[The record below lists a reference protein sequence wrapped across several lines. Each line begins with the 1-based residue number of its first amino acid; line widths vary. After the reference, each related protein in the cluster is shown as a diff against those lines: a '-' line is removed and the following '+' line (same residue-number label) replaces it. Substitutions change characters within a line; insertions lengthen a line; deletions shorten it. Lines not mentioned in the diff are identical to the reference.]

1 MQIRNYFWNKRNK
14 WGVLKETLQ
23 GGMCLMG
30 DLSKKLAEKEE
41 VHVKSFATSDYMKFI
56 IPSLI
61 GILLFMVPIT
71 AGEGITIPVAYLAGQ
86 IGTLL
91 GDSIYASTVAV
102 ITLSVIGSVIAVV
115 FKPSFMLNSPFLN
128 KLFNVS
134 KFWLT
139 ARFLGMIFAIITLF
153 ELGLEPIYSENTGGL
168 LIYDLI
174 PILFTTFLLA
184 GFLLPL
190 LLNFGLLEFFGALLL
205 KVMRPLFTLPGRS
218 SLDCL
223 ASWVGDG
230 TIGVLLTTKQYEDGY
245 YTKREA
251 AVVATTFSVVSITF
265 TIVVIQ
271 YLSLQDYFLHYYFT
285 IIVAGLAAALI
296 MPRIPPLSRK
306 ANIGYEGTELKEET
320 SIPSD
325 SSAVK
330 WGMNHALKKAQ
341 SNKSVQAV
349 VKEGIQ
355 NVLDMWLGVLPIV
368 MAIGTVALVI
378 AEFTPTFTILGKPFE
393 PILTLLQIPE
403 AGEAAQTMVVG
414 FADMFL
420 PAVIGSGIESELT
433 RFVIACV
440 SVTQLVYMS
449 EMGGLLLGSKLPI
462 SIKDLILIFLLRTL
476 ITLPIVV
483 GIAHLIF

>member
-1 MQIRNYFWNKRNK
+1 LNSFS
-14 WGVLKETLQ
+14 KEIT
-23 GGMCLMG
+23 
-30 DLSKKLAEKEE
+30 SSNE
-41 VHVKSFATSDYMKFI
+41 VQVKSSADYLKFI
-56 IPSLI
+56 IPS
-61 GILLFMVPIT
+61 ILGVILFMIPFK
-71 AGEGITIPVAYLAGQ
+71 AEDGITIPVAYFANQ
-86 IGTLL
+86 INGLL
-91 GDSIYASTVAV
+91 GASIPSITVGV
-102 ITLSVIGSVIAVV
+102 IALSVIGTFIAV
-115 FKPSFMLNSPFLN
+115 FLKPAFITNSMFLS
-128 KLFNVS
+128 KLLLVN

-139 ARFLGMIFAIITLF
+139 ARLLGLIFAVITLF
-153 ELGLEPIYSENTGGL
+153 KMGPEMIYSENTGGL
-168 LIYDLI
+168 LLYDLM

-190 LLNFGLLEFFGALLL
+190 LLNFGLLEFFGALLI
-205 KVMRPLFTLPGRS
+205 KVMRPVFKLPGRS

-265 TIVVIQ
+265 TIVVAQ
-271 YLSLQDYFLHYYFT
+271 YLKLGDYFIHYYMTVIF
-285 IIVAGLAAALI
+285 AGLVAAFV

-306 ANIGYEGTELKEET
+306 PDTAYEGAEFKVEND
-320 SIPSD
+320 IPAEFSP
-325 SSAVK
+325 AR
-330 WGMNHALKKAQ
+330 WGLNQALKKAKT
-341 SNKSVQAV
+341 NESVSQV
-349 VKEGIQ
+349 VREGIG

-368 MAIGTVALVI
+368 MAIGTTALVI
-378 AEFTPTFTILGKPFE
+378 AEYTPVFTIIGKPFE
-393 PILTLLQIPE
+393 PILALMQVPE
-403 AGEAAQTMVVG
+403 AAEAAQTMVVG

-462 SIKDLILIFLLRTL
+462 TIKDLVLIFILRTM

-483 GIAHLIF
+483 VIAHIIF